1 VELDFDAEMIG
12 DGLYRAREL
21 SIGGAEVVIF
31 HNPVSSTAIWALN
44 GEQLG
49 VHSSWLKAFE
59 NKTVGVAIATI

>member
-1 VELDFDAEMIG
+1 VEFNFNTKMVG

-21 SIGGAEVVIF
+21 GIGGAEIVIL

-59 NKTVGVAIATI
+59 NKTVGVAIAKI